1 MSEST
6 ATAQASVVKET
17 ANDRFKRGFG
27 NWFWGGLIIAAAAHF
42 ALFAFWP
49 KMTAADVSFTTQQL
63 KAVDLPPEIKIP
75 PPPQA
80 IARPAAPVVSADA
93 SVSDNVT
100 IAPTTFEANPVSNL
114 PPPPSS
120 SGAGAADVAKAPT
133 FTPYTVA
140 PDLKNRG
147 EVQSALE
154 KYYPPL
160 LKDAGIGGTVLV
172 WFFIN
177 DSGHV
182 VKTLIKT
189 SSGHQ
194 ELDHAAIKVANIMVF
209 SPALNRDKKVP
220 VWVALPIVFKTK

>member
-1 MSEST
+1 MDTRERE
-6 ATAQASVVKET
+6 AGVVQET

-27 NWFWGGLIIAAAAHF
+27 NWFWGGLIAATAIHF
-42 ALFAFWP
+42 VMFMFWP
-49 KMTAADVSFTTQQL
+49 NMTSADVSFNTNEL
-63 KAVDLPPEIKIP
+63 KAVELPPEIKIP

-93 SVSDNVT
+93 SVNEDVT
-100 IAPTTFEANPVSNL
+100 IAPTTFSANPVSNL

-120 SGAGAADVAKAPT
+120 SSASGDVSKAPT

-140 PDLKNRG
+140 PDLKNRA
-147 EVQSALE
+147 EVQAALE

-160 LKDAGIGGTVLV
+160 LKDAGIGGTVMV
-172 WFFIN
+172 WFFI
-177 DSGHV
+177 DEAGHV
-182 VKTLIKT
+182 QKNLIKE

-194 ELDHAAIKVANIMVF
+194 ALDEAAIKVANIMDF

-220 VWVALPIVFKTK
+220 VWVALPIVFRTK